1 MHDNFDHIDE
11 LGYEVITYNTGH
23 SIIGRF
29 VDTLVEE
36 NNDQFP
42 DQCVII
48 FRVLAIGQF
57 WGGTQQN
64 NDQSNSRTFP
74 HWEPAED
81 FVV

>member
-1 MHDNFDHIDE
+1 MKYYCSCIEGYVWNDLMHYNFYHIDE
-11 LGYEVITYNTGH
+11 VGYEVITYNTGR

-29 VDTLVEE
+29 VDTVVEE

-57 WGGTQQN
+57 
-64 NDQSNSRTFP
+64 
-74 HWEPAED
+74 
-81 FVV
+81 